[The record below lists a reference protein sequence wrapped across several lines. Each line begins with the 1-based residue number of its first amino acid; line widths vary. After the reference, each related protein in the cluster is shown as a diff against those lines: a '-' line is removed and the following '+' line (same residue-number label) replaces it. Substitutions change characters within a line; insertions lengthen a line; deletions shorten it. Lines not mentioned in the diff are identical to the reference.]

1 MKTIGLIPARMSS
14 SRFPGKPLNM
24 IAGKELLLRVYENAS
39 NSKLI
44 DTLYI
49 ATCDE
54 SIKER
59 IISLGCNVIMTGKHH
74 ERCTSRCAE
83 ALVKIESIDMLRLIE
98 NKILIKAKLLK
109 YKTQAVDVLSDI
121 NKVESIILNE

>member
-14 SRFPGKPLNM
+14 SRFPGKPLKM

-54 SIKER
+54 IIKER
-59 IISLGCNVIMTGKHH
+59 MLSLGCNVIMTGKHH

-83 ALVKIESIDMLRLIE
+83 ALVKIES
-98 NKILIKAKLLK
+98 K
-109 YKTQAVDVLSDI
+109 I
-121 NKVESIILNE
+121 NKVFDNILIIQGDEPLVRITY